1 MGQERDFLSHFFR
14 RFGKNIDGFTLV
26 LMKF

>member
-1 MGQERDFLSHFFR
+1 MGQERDFLSHFLEDL
-14 RFGKNIDGFTLV
+14 GKNIDGFTLV